1 MDLGFRKDMYSY
13 DKNWRFTDKDII
25 FKDVEMNITL
35 RKYKAREEVPKLQN
49 FTIRHWDKEQRR
61 QKSHCQWRKN
71 IVECGFMKAK
81 SCNIPRR
88 KEEVANCL

>member
-35 RKYKAREEVPKLQN
+35 RKYKA
-49 FTIRHWDKEQRR
+49 
-61 QKSHCQWRKN
+61 
-71 IVECGFMKAK
+71 
-81 SCNIPRR
+81 
-88 KEEVANCL
+88 